1 MGQSIAPGVTY
12 CLAGGRVIF
21 MDLRSGRFSGLPPRH
36 EEAFIAS
43 ITGQPTTTLA
53 PSTAAFLTARKLC
66 VESDAADLRIP
77 VIPLPQIDLLD
88 LTAPTTSASLG
99 LSLLGAIAQAR
110 AEMALRTLSFRSLTE
125 RLRRRKRNIAAAPG
139 QRCEQ
144 MADMQFA
151 LLEAAIRR
159 TDLLL
164 PPSNRCLGRSIAFL
178 SMALSRNL
186 APDLVIGVRSNPFR
200 AHAWVQSRGRVIHDD
215 QRQAPLFTPI
225 FML

>member
-21 MDLRSGRFSGLPPRH
+21 MDLRTGRFSGLPPHH

-43 ITGQPTTTLA
+43 VTGQAAAALA
-53 PSTAAFLTARKLC
+53 PPTEAFLAARKLC
-66 VESDAADLRIP
+66 VESDAADLRVP
-77 VIPLPQIDLLD
+77 LIPLPQIDLIGH
-88 LTAPTTSASLG
+88 TAPTTRASLG
-99 LSLLGAIAQAR
+99 LCLLGAIAQAR

-125 RLRRRKRNIAAAPG
+125 RLRRRKRIVAAAPG

-144 MADMQFA
+144 VADKQFA